1 MRVFDSLGKKKAVL
15 GMVHLGAMPGTP
27 FYEEGSYEATFEKAL
42 GDALALYQGGATG
55 CLVQTVDRV
64 YTARDESDPARVAG
78 VANIV
83 RAIAQATG
91 PEFQIGVQIM
101 RNAIKAS
108 IAVAK
113 VCDGTYVR
121 CGALVGAT
129 LSPHGWV
136 EANPLDVLSYRQ
148 QLNAKHVKLI
158 AEVDSMHFK
167 WFGGKPTAEV
177 AQAARYVG
185 ADAVSLGDPNEETTL
200 RMIREVRKA
209 VPGMPILLCGYT
221 NFDNTARLLA
231 EADGAFV
238 GTVLEKGKWGGP
250 IDVERVRQY
259 MEIVNRIPAQ

>member
-1 MRVFDSLGKKKAVL
+1 MRVFDSLGKKKAIL

-27 FYEEGSYEATFEKAL
+27 FYEEGSYEAAFDKAL
-42 GDALALYQGGATG
+42 GDATALFEGGATG

-64 YTARDESDPARVAG
+64 YTTKDESDPARIAG

-91 PEFQIGVQIM
+91 PDFQIGVQIM

-129 LSPHGWV
+129 MSAHGFV
-136 EANPLDVLSYRQ
+136 ESNPLDVLTYRQ
-148 QLNAKHVKLI
+148 QINAKHVKLI

-167 WFGGKPTAEV
+167 WFGGKPVGEV

-185 ADAVSLGDPNEETTL
+185 AEAVSLGDPNDDTTIE
-200 RMIREVRKA
+200 MIRQVRKQ
-209 VPGMPILLCGYT
+209 VPGMPIILCGYT
-221 NFDNTARLLA
+221 KFENAVRLLS

-250 IDVERVRQY
+250 IDVDRVRQY
-259 MEIVNRIPAQ
+259 MDIVATIPAQ

>member
-1 MRVFDSLGKKKAVL
+1 MRSFDTLGKQKAIL

-27 FYEEGSYEATFEKAL
+27 FYEEGSYQATFDKAL
-42 GDALALYQGGATG
+42 GDATALFEGGATG

-64 YTARDESDPARVAG
+64 YSTKDESDPARIAG

-113 VCDGTYVR
+113 VCEGTYVR

-129 LSPHGWV
+129 LSGHGFV
-136 EANPLDVLSYRQ
+136 EANPLEVLTYRQ
-148 QLNAKHVKLI
+148 QIGATNIKLI

-167 WFGGKPTAEV
+167 WFGGKPIGEV

-185 ADAVSLGDPNEETTL
+185 AAAVSLGDPNEETTMQ
-200 RMIREVRKA
+200 MIREVRKS
-209 VPGMPILLCGYT
+209 VPGMPIILCGYT
-221 NFDNTARLLA
+221 NFENAARLLG

-250 IDVERVRQY
+250 IDPARVRQY
-259 MEIVNRIPAQ
+259 MDIIAAIPTA